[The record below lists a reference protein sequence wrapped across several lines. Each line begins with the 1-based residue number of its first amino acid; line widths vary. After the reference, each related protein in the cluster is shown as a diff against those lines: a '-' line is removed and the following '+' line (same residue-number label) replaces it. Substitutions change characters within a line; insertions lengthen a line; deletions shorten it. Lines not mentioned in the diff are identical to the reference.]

1 MSRMINSR
9 RRILEFATTAVCVIS
24 AVSIDARVVRGRAD
38 TPTNLSEVIT
48 RGKNLLRQK
57 NFNGAI
63 GEFNKALK
71 INPKSPEAFLGR
83 GAGWIGKKS
92 YNMAIADFTRSLT
105 IDPDFVPALRAR
117 SFCYT
122 QIKLFDK
129 ATADLDKAI
138 KLLPESA
145 DLYADRASLW
155 SDLKNNDKAIADFTK
170 ALELKP
176 DQADVFTLRG
186 NVWESKR
193 EYDKAIAD
201 YTKAVRIDPNYAFA
215 YNNRGNCWTAKNEFD
230 KAIADYDKAI
240 ELDPNYTFAYANR
253 GNAWR
258 ELNEF
263 DKARSD
269 YNRAIAIDPRYS
281 LAYFQIVVYGYMYD
295 TKIVD
300 ETIVRQIKNCGPKD
314 QFVIYSELYG
324 RFAAQKSGRPD
335 LAKKYLD
342 DAATS
347 CDPKAWPYPVIKY
360 LREEIDEHAALAAAT
375 DLGQKTEAHCYLGL
389 DLAYRGRKDAAID
402 HFRWVEQNG
411 VRTFSEYEVAI
422 DELKKIDASNKPGN
436 ARGAKR

>member
-1 MSRMINSR
+1 MSRMINSW
-9 RRILEFATTAVCVIS
+9 RRILQFAATAVCVIS
-24 AVSIDARVVRGRAD
+24 AVSIDARVVSGRAD
-38 TPTNLSEVIT
+38 TPTNLSEFMT

-71 INPKSPEAFLGR
+71 INPKSTEAFMGR
-83 GAGWIGKKS
+83 GTGWIGKKS

-105 IDPDFVPALRAR
+105 IDPDFVPALRSR

-122 QIKLFDK
+122 QMKLFDK
-129 ATADLDKAI
+129 AIADLDKAI

-145 DLYADRASLW
+145 DLYVNRASVW
-155 SDLKNNDKAIADFTK
+155 SDLKDNDKAIADLTK

-176 DQADVFTLRG
+176 DQADFFTLRG
-186 NVWESKR
+186 NEWESKR

-201 YTKAVRIDPNYAFA
+201 YTKAVQIDPNYAFA

-281 LAYFQIVVYGYMYD
+281 LAYFQIVVFGYMYD
-295 TKIVD
+295 TKIID

-324 RFAAQKSGRPD
+324 RFAAQKSGRPK

-360 LREEIDEHAALAAAT
+360 LREEIDENAALAAAT

-389 DLAYRGRKDAAID
+389 DLAYRGRKDAAIE

-422 DELKKIDASNKPGN
+422 DELKEIDASNKPEK